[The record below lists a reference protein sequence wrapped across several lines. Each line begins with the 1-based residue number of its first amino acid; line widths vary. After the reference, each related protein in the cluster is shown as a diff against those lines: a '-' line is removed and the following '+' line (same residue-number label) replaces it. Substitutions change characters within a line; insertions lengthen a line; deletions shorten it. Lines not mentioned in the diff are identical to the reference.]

1 MSVNSVQRLRSTRA
15 HQGWWRSSDG
25 WCLIPAVN
33 LHRLILLA
41 TVALALTGS
50 AADRIHAES
59 ARQQRSEPAAR
70 FVGAWKLLSFQSF
83 DANGVARPGAY
94 DVGIIVYD
102 ASGRMTAQLMH
113 SSNKA
118 EQTPANDA
126 DRASAYRRYLGYWG
140 PFTVDESKGVVIHHV
155 EGSSNPSW
163 VGSNQVRHYSFAADG
178 QGLTLSVKNGERVT
192 STLRW
197 ERIR

>member
-1 MSVNSVQRLRSTRA
+1 MPGVT
-15 HQGWWRSSDG
+15 
-25 WCLIPAVN
+25 
-33 LHRLILLA
+33 LHRLGFSVTIGLMCIA
-41 TVALALTGS
+41 GPAGER
-50 AADRIHAES
+50 AA
-59 ARQQRSEPAAR
+59 ARPDASQLSSPAAR

-83 DANGVARPGAY
+83 DAAGAARPGAY

-113 SSNKA
+113 SSNTA
-118 EQTPANDA
+118 DRPLTSDA
-126 DRASAYRRYLGYWG
+126 DRAAAYRRYLGYWG
-140 PFTVDESKGVVIHHV
+140 PFTVDASKGVVIHHV

-163 VGSNQVRHYSFAADG
+163 VGGDQVRHYTFAADG

-192 STLRW
+192 STLVW